1 MLLIE
6 FENVSAAFLNLVI
19 QISNEC
25 EYESLQASLVR
36 PQEEVQCQEKEI

>member
-19 QISNEC
+19 QISHEC
-25 EYESLQASLVR
+25 EYESRLANLVR
-36 PQEEVQCQEKEI
+36 PQEQVQCQEKEI